1 MRKLGISMPGAIAV
15 SDQEFIETMAAA
27 GFNATFTGVWEK
39 QRQQSA
45 ANLLAKNGI
54 AYETLHAPF
63 GHINDMWLDCEGGD
77 VMLDELKQ
85 TVDHCVM
92 VGADI
97 AVVHLSAGDLAPTVT
112 DLGRARFAKLV
123 EYAQQKHVRIAFENQ
138 RKLAN
143 IAWAF
148 ETFSA
153 ADGVDFCW
161 DCGHESCFTPGRQY
175 MPLFGQRLICTH
187 IHDNHGEYNRDEH
200 LLPFDGSID
209 YDRVAE
215 QIRTSPFKGSLMLE
229 VSRPK
234 PGYYADMTIAEFLK
248 RAYAAAYR
256 LGEMTG
262 D

>member
-148 ETFSA
+148 ETFST

-175 MPLFGQRLICTH
+175 MPWIP
-187 IHDNHGEYNRDEH
+187 E
-200 LLPFDGSID
+200 
-209 YDRVAE
+209 
-215 QIRTSPFKGSLMLE
+215 
-229 VSRPK
+229 
-234 PGYYADMTIAEFLK
+234 
-248 RAYAAAYR
+248 
-256 LGEMTG
+256 
-262 D
+262 